1 MKNVAL
7 LLAGTF
13 LLTAIF
19 ALRSHAGEPKPA
31 AQEEIDPDVLRKVR
45 KLING
50 TLSEDTAEREKA
62 WSEIKNM
69 GNLVVPGLLGL
80 YRQKETTPGM
90 MRSIVIALG
99 DSKDKRAGSALAE
112 MLTSKEASVR
122 RDAARAMGDSGYRD
136 GKPALEA
143 IAADEKEDG
152 DVRLFAA
159 VAGAKLESE
168 KSLDTL
174 TMLLKQS
181 KPEIRSRAVFA
192 LGKYGGLKQ
201 APAIEKALEDSDSSV
216 REDAVEALRLLGKKP
231 AWGGLVKA
239 TSDEDYKVRN
249 AAMNAL
255 KELTGE
261 TKENAK
267 GWQEWWEEEKKKP
280 ETLK

>member
-1 MKNVAL
+1 MKKMMPL
-7 LLAGTF
+7 LLCF
-13 LLTAIF
+13 VLTGGLIATGI
-19 ALRSHAGEPKPA
+19 RAGEPKPPA
-31 AQEEIDPDVLRKVR
+31 EEEIDPDVLRKVR

-50 TLSEDTAEREKA
+50 TLSEETAEREKA
-62 WSEIKNM
+62 WTEIKNM
-69 GNLVVPGLLGL
+69 GNLVVPGLLGI
-80 YRQKETTPGM
+80 YRQKETTPAM
-90 MRSIVIALG
+90 MRSILIALG
-99 DSKDKRAGSALAE
+99 DSKDKRAGSVLAE
-112 MLTSKEASVR
+112 MLTSKEAFVR
-122 RDAARAMGDSGYRD
+122 RDAARAMGDSGYRA

-143 IAADEKEDG
+143 LAADEKEDA

-168 KSLDTL
+168 KSLEIL
-174 TMLLKQS
+174 TTLLKQA

-201 APAIEKALEDSDSSV
+201 APAIEKALEDADSSV

-239 TSDEDYKVRN
+239 TGDEDYKVRN

-255 KELTGE
+255 KELTNE

>member
-1 MKNVAL
+1 MKKLPL
-7 LLAGTF
+7 LLFCSLLLIAG
-13 LLTAIF
+13 AQQ
-19 ALRSHAGEPKPA
+19 LRAGEPKTV
-31 AQEEIDPDVLRKVR
+31 AQEDIDPDVLRKVR

-50 TLSEDTAEREKA
+50 TLSEETAEREMA

-80 YRQKETTPGM
+80 YRQKETTAGM

-99 DSKDKRAGSALAE
+99 DSKDKRAGSVLAE

-122 RDAARAMGDSGYRD
+122 RDAARALGDSGYQD
-136 GKPALEA
+136 GRVALEA
-143 IAADEKEDG
+143 IAADEKEEAE
-152 DVRLFAA
+152 VRLFAA
-159 VAGAKLESE
+159 VAGAKLGSE
-168 KSLDTL
+168 KAHEQLNA
-174 TMLLKQS
+174 LLKS
-181 KPEIRSRAVFA
+181 TKPEIRSRSVFA

-201 APAIEKALEDSDSSV
+201 APAIEKALDDADSSV

-239 TSDEDYKVRN
+239 TGDEDYKVRN

-261 TKENAK
+261 TKENSK
-267 GWQEWWEEEKKKP
+267 GWKDWWEEEKKKP
-280 ETLK
+280 ETVKE

>member
-1 MKNVAL
+1 MKKLTL
-7 LLAGTF
+7 LLLCFVLGGG
-13 LLTAIF
+13 LLATGV
-19 ALRSHAGEPKPA
+19 RAGEPKSA
-31 AQEEIDPDVLRKVR
+31 EEEIDPDVLRKVR

-62 WSEIKNM
+62 WTEIKNM
-69 GNLVVPGLLGL
+69 GNLVVPGLLGI
-80 YRQKETTPGM
+80 YRQKETTPPM
-90 MRSIVIALG
+90 MRSILIALG
-99 DSKDKRAGSALAE
+99 DSKDKRAGAVLAE
-112 MLTSKEASVR
+112 MLSSKEAFVR
-122 RDAARAMGDSGYRD
+122 RDAARAMGDSGYRA

-143 IAADEKEDG
+143 MAADEKEDA

-168 KSLDTL
+168 KSLEIL
-174 TMLLKQS
+174 TALLKQA

-201 APAIEKALEDSDSSV
+201 APAIEKALEDADSSV

-239 TSDEDYKVRN
+239 TGDEDYKVRN
-249 AAMNAL
+249 AALNAL

-261 TKENAK
+261 AKENAK